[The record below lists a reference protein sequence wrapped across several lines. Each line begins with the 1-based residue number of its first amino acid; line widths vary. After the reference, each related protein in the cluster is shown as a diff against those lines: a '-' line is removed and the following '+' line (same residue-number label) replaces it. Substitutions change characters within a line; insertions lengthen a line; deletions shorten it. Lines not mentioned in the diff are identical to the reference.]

1 MPIGIAYE
9 LTPAELDLRAAEFNP
24 IVRIGELAQAGIPAI
39 LIHGDADKVVPLKEN
54 SADFLRRYQE
64 AGVGSLVKLIVL
76 EGQGHNYFE
85 GFFHSQE
92 LVDFAIARARAGAGL

>member
-1 MPIGIAYE
+1 MLSHYSE
-9 LTPAELDLRAAEFNP
+9 
-24 IVRIGELAQAGIPAI
+24 AI

-85 GFFHSQE
+85 DFFHSQE
-92 LVDFAIARARAGAGL
+92 LVDFAIARARAGANF